1 MVVFGGDRGG
11 KYLNDV
17 WSYSLADNSWTQLQ
31 ARRPPCSFGYMSS
44 KSPPYAR
51 SGCVSSSSCLSSTN
65 YPKLICSSALRLIG
79 GMNL

>member
-44 KSPPYAR
+44 KS
-51 SGCVSSSSCLSSTN
+51 SSIGSKWLCIFFFLLVFH
-65 YPKLICSSALRLIG
+65 KLPQAHLQLGAAPHAGR
-79 GMNL
+79 